1 MPELGE
7 LKIRYL
13 TKNITHHE
21 LFRLASFYLSEQLY
35 QYASELYGHFLE
47 LNLDEPIYQ
56 QRIAIAF
63 YNRALALFSLK
74 LYSSALPEFQQ
85 AYEYNNKLHDAL
97 RMIGTIYFINQ
108 DKEKALSA
116 WKEYLLINIT
126 PSSERISVE
135 QAVTL
140 LSDPNFSFT
149 QEELNKTPKLPNNTW
164 PFLKPDIIPNPDS
177 KYEKK
182 RII

>member
-85 AYEYNNKLHDAL
+85 AYE
-97 RMIGTIYFINQ
+97 
-108 DKEKALSA
+108 
-116 WKEYLLINIT
+116 
-126 PSSERISVE
+126 
-135 QAVTL
+135 
-140 LSDPNFSFT
+140 
-149 QEELNKTPKLPNNTW
+149 
-164 PFLKPDIIPNPDS
+164 
-177 KYEKK
+177 
-182 RII
+182 